1 MATRVPAEEMSPRWQ
16 RARHWY
22 AGHTPAGAE
31 YANVVRDLLPP
42 DDFEVLIGPWR
53 ELDAPTEG

>member
-1 MATRVPAEEMSPRWQ
+1 MHAAPVVLDAV
-16 RARHWY
+16 
-22 AGHTPAGAE
+22 GAL
-31 YANVVRDLLPP
+31 VVRDLLPP